1 MNLILDLLQNVKYTG
16 LVGNFL
22 LPFCASA
29 ESDTHSNTLLL
40 LFSEMV
46 LHHYSV
52 DSSLIWDKEPL
63 CLSVLHR
70 DLSSQRSLV
79 AAITSGCE
87 AAGGETPAGTGSDR
101 VSSVTLEY
109 RHPVCVSPQ
118 AHASESPSW
127 IRLESSG
134 EGRGGGGKGYSS
146 LLTLFE

>member
-1 MNLILDLLQNVKYTG
+1 MLNLILDLLQNVTG

-29 ESDTHSNTLLL
+29 VSDPHSSTFLLL
-40 LFSEMV
+40 SSEMV

-52 DSSLIWDKEPL
+52 DSLIWDKEPL

-70 DLSSQRSLV
+70 DLSSRRSLV

-134 EGRGGGGKGYSS
+134 EGKGGGGKGSSS